1 MRKLNPRGW
10 HLWWVARL
18 VADMA
23 DEDKENFLVERQPKC
38 AKLPDL
44 SLPKDQFSIMLD
56 KDLEEVMKTCS
67 VKMALNNRWAA
78 AGGLSKTL
86 RTGLKQSGIKL
97 KCY

>member
-1 MRKLNPRGW
+1 MCKLNPCGW

-23 DEDKENFLVERQPKC
+23 DEDKENLLVERQSKC
-38 AKLPDL
+38 TKLPDL
-44 SLPKDQFSIMLD
+44 SLPKDWFSIMLD
-56 KDLEEVMKTCS
+56 KDLQEAMKTCS
-67 VKMALNNRWAA
+67 VKNGTNNRWAA